1 MDSNLTSRYNEDAQ
15 YKAISGTLGKD
26 SKIHDIWVQH
36 FEVGM
41 WIGDYDQTGNMKYT
55 DGLVVENARIR
66 NNLADGINFAQGTKN
81 STVKTSVGMVMM
93 VWLSGQVFQM
103 GQMPQ
108 PRKIINSSTTP
119 LNQAGVRLVSVFLV
133 VRVMKSQES
142 SSRTSL
148 LEQVSV

>member
-66 NNLADGINFAQGTKN
+66 NNLTLLKGPRIQQL
-81 STVKTSVGMVMM
+81 KTLISVGMVMM
-93 VWLSGQVFQM
+93 V
-103 GQMPQ
+103 
-108 PRKIINSSTTP
+108 
-119 LNQAGVRLVSVFLV
+119 
-133 VRVMKSQES
+133 
-142 SSRTSL
+142 
-148 LEQVSV
+148 

>member
-1 MDSNLTSRYNEDAQ
+1 GIVFGHNSNGIELSNLYMDSNLTSRYNEDAQ

-81 STVKTSVGMVMM
+81 STVK
-93 VWLSGQVFQM
+93 
-103 GQMPQ
+103 
-108 PRKIINSSTTP
+108 NSYP
-119 LNQAGVRLVSVFLV
+119 WEWYDG
-133 VRVMKSQES
+133 
-142 SSRTSL
+142 
-148 LEQVSV
+148 